1 MHLTETQINDFID
14 EALTAEELAMVQRHI
29 ANCAQC
35 RSEIEALGAI
45 VQRVGRLPVSIE
57 PQRDLRPQIWAEA
70 DRKTLWNWRYPL
82 AAAALVLIAFTSL
95 LTVLVMR
102 NSQDTVVRTVGID
115 QPVTID
121 LVNMERRYTA
131 EVEDLQRALQQN
143 RDRLAPETVRIMEEN
158 LRIIDAAIQEARG
171 ALADDPQSSMLGEL
185 LRSAYQRKLDLL
197 KQAARSSVST

>member
-1 MHLTETQINDFID
+1 MHLTEIQSNDFID
-14 EALTAEELAMVQRHI
+14 EALSPSELAAVQQHL
-29 ANCAQC
+29 AGCAEC
-35 RSEIEALGAI
+35 RAELATLRAL
-45 VQRVGRLPVSIE
+45 VQRVGRLPSVIE
-57 PQRDLRPQIWAEA
+57 PQRDLRPQIWAQA

-82 AAAALVLIAFTSL
+82 AAAATLLIAVSSL

-102 NSQDTVVRTVGID
+102 DREEAARPVAIG

-158 LRIIDAAIQEARG
+158 LRIIDSAIQEARN
-171 ALADDPQSSMLGEL
+171 ALANDPQSAMLGEL

-197 KQAARSSVST
+197 KQAARSSAST